1 MSTFVVRPYSPA
13 DLAAVHAINEGE
25 VPAVGS
31 VTPKQLAHIAGESAL
46 ALVAEL
52 DGSRVG
58 GELAG
63 FALVLG
69 PGADYWS
76 DNYAWFSE
84 RYTDFLYLDRVA
96 IPTQFQRRGLGRALY
111 DAIAAAAPTT
121 RPTATDWLLEV
132 NLRPRND
139 RSLAFHAAMGFVEV
153 GQHESRAG
161 YLVSMMARSLEQ
173 PLGT

>member
-1 MSTFVVRPYSPA
+1 MLVRTYSPA
-13 DLAAVHAINEGE
+13 DLAAVHAINQGE

-31 VTPKQLAHIAGESAL
+31 VTPEQLAHIAEQSL
-46 ALVAEL
+46 IALVAEDDSAP
-52 DGSRVG
+52 DGPV
-58 GELAG
+58 AG

-69 PGADYWS
+69 PGADYGS

-84 RYTDFLYLDRVA
+84 RYADFLYLDRVA
-96 IPTQFQRRGLGRALY
+96 ISPAYQRHGVGRALY
-111 DAIAAAAPTT
+111 DEVARLAGEV

-139 RSLAFHAAMGFVEV
+139 RSLAFHAAMGFGEV

-161 YLVSMMARSLEQ
+161 YLVSMMSR